1 MFDNIIFSLIEIRE
15 YMFDNIIFSLIE
27 IREYMFD
34 NIIFS
39 LKKIIYKIRVE
50 VSYLSISFVPPNL
63 FRSTIYILFLIRV
76 N

>member
-1 MFDNIIFSLIEIRE
+1 MVEN
-15 YMFDNIIFSLIE
+15 IE

-63 FRSTIYILFLIRV
+63 LRSTIYILFLIRV

>member
-1 MFDNIIFSLIEIRE
+1 
-15 YMFDNIIFSLIE
+15 
-27 IREYMFD
+27 MFD

-39 LKKIIYKIRVE
+39 LKKIIYKIRVK